1 LRRKWPPVPGE
12 MTTDAPFEVS
22 VESTVRLANVMYS
35 PPVVFEKVIPLPPLV
50 PKLMTVSA
58 RADTPAVTRRRNARE
73 KQSFVYFIVSLSV
86 VRFATFRG

>member
-1 LRRKWPPVPGE
+1 MRRKWPPVPGE

-50 PKLMTVSA
+50 PKLITVSA
-58 RADTPAVTRRRNARE
+58 RADTPTATSRNAKE
-73 KQSFVYFIVSLSV
+73 KQSFVNFIVSLLV
-86 VRFATFRG
+86 VRSAAFRG